1 MEGDLHDTDHWV
13 YWQWDDQWPGGPP
26 GHRGWTQRHPQQ
38 LPGPETLA
46 YLVAELGERA
56 RAATPAEAAREADLV
71 VASIPFVAYTTLPAE
86 ALSGKIVV
94 DTMNFYPER
103 DGDMPEVKTDTIA
116 TSELVQRHLA
126 HSHVVRALNN
136 MDWVR
141 LFKRARPAGAPD
153 RSALP
158 IAGDN
163 ADAKAA
169 VARFLDA
176 IGYDAVDMG
185 PLAESWRSEPT
196 MPVYVMPYIG
206 VIPADLTPETER
218 SWFLQAPG
226 AAVPADV
233 VRTLVAR
240 AVRHDRMFGST
251 ASLAGASL

>member
-1 MEGDLHDTDHWV
+1 MEGDFMAQTIGVIGTGMIGGQVANLAIAAGLNV
-13 YWQWDDQWPGGPP
+13 IISNSRGPG
-26 GHRGWTQRHPQQ
+26 
-38 LPGPETLA
+38 TLA
-46 YLVAELGERA
+46 DLVAELGERA

-71 VASIPFVAYTTLPAE
+71 VASIPFAAYTKLPAE

-126 HSHVVRALNN
+126 HSHVVRALNTI
-136 MDWVR
+136 DWVR
-141 LFKRARPAGAPD
+141 LFKRARPAGTPD

-185 PLAESWRSEPT
+185 PLDESWRSEPT

-206 VIPADLTPETER
+206 EIPADLTPETER

-226 AAVPADV
+226 AAVPADL